1 MNRNILTSIIG
12 IVSIVATILSACT
25 PTNQNPLV
33 GQWEHNDVSGK
44 GEYAINST
52 LIFTFNSDG
61 TGVAEFKADGNY
73 IQPTSKRLQL
83 TYSEFGDTLVIT
95 YAESGQTMKNIIRKL
110 DDNELSVVGIDA
122 DSQSLD
128 FKRIKK

>member
-52 LIFTFNSDG
+52 LIFTFNS
-61 TGVAEFKADGNY
+61 EADGNY

-95 YAESGQTMKNIIRKL
+95 YAEIGQTMKNIIRKL
-110 DDNELSVVGIDA
+110 DDNELSVVGLDA